1 MPIGVHSGM
10 ESRSRARL
18 EKDKG
23 GEAGLDADR
32 VASGNKSG
40 KKVNIYPG
48 AGDRFELDCSWAL
61 HEWPKPRVPSADV
74 LLRRVRR
81 TIYEKASAWGPKPHT
96 THLQP
101 RAILRGAGG
110 DA

>member
-10 ESRSRARL
+10 ESRSRARA

-40 KKVNIYPG
+40 KKVNISPG
-48 AGDRFELDCSWAL
+48 VGDRFELDCSWAL
-61 HEWPKPRVPSADV
+61 REWPKPRVPRWRPPSQ
-74 LLRRVRR
+74 RK
-81 TIYEKASAWGPKPHT
+81 TQYI
-96 THLQP
+96 
-101 RAILRGAGG
+101 
-110 DA
+110 